1 MGGIYAAQG
10 IVGGITLQAI
20 PAVLREAGRPLQE
33 IGLMSLAILPWAL
46 KFLWAPM
53 LERVRLPVAS
63 SARHSR
69 RIVVPGQILI
79 ALMLLAL
86 GWGAELSTPM
96 LLGLLAALALL
107 AASVDVACDGYAVE
121 QLPPARRGW
130 GNALQVGGSYLGMF
144 AGAGLFVMALAAY
157 GWKVAAISMAVLVV
171 LFALPF
177 VAVREGSRPS
187 GHTMHQP
194 SLASAWRRKPIR
206 WGLALTVVFQLGSR
220 LAYGMTGPL
229 LIDRG
234 VSLTT
239 LGWINGAG
247 GVMTGV
253 AGTVVGAWLVQR
265 YGARRALLAA
275 AALQALCLAGFWLA
289 ATAHVT
295 PDWLLAGALLKN
307 AAAAVGFVS
316 LYAYLMD
323 YASPLQAGVDFT
335 LFQCADAATA
345 AAGGLAAGVVAQH
358 YGYGISFG
366 LAAALALAACAL
378 IPWIVQTMQPPRHL
392 SARPAGEL
400 Q

>member
-20 PAVLREAGRPLQE
+20 PAVLREVGRPLQE

-69 RIVVPGQILI
+69 RIVVPGQILM

-86 GWGAELSTPM
+86 GWGAELSASV
-96 LLGLLAALALL
+96 LLGLLAVLALL

-130 GNALQVGGSYLGMF
+130 GNALQVAGSYLGMF
-144 AGAGLFVMALAAY
+144 SGAGLFVMVLAAY
-157 GWKVAAISMAVLVV
+157 GWRAAAASMAVLMI

-177 VAVREGSRPS
+177 AVVREGSRPDR
-187 GHTMHQP
+187 TMHRP
-194 SLASAWRRKPIR
+194 SLAAAWQRKSIR
-206 WGLALTVVFQLGSR
+206 WGLALTIVFQAGSR
-220 LAYGMTGPL
+220 LAYSMTGPL

-239 LGWINGAG
+239 LGWVNGAG

-253 AGTVVGAWLVQR
+253 AGTLVGAWVVQH
-265 YGARRALLAA
+265 YGARRALMAS
-275 AALQALCLAGFWLA
+275 AALQALSLLGFWFA
-289 ATAHVT
+289 ITAHFA
-295 PDWLLAGALLKN
+295 PDWLIASALIKN

-345 AAGGLAAGVVAQH
+345 AAGGLAAGVVAQR
-358 YGYGISFG
+358 YGYGASFG
-366 LAAALALAACAL
+366 LAAALALAACSL
-378 IPWIVQTMQPPRHL
+378 IPWIVQTMQPPRHPTAL
-392 SARPAGEL
+392 PTGEL

>member
-10 IVGGITLQAI
+10 VIGGITLQAI
-20 PAVLREAGRPLQE
+20 PAVLRDAGRPLQE

-53 LERVRLPVAS
+53 LERVRLPVGLS
-63 SARHSR
+63 VRRSR
-69 RIVVPGQILI
+69 QIVMPGQLLM
-79 ALMLLAL
+79 AVMLLVL
-86 GWGAELSTPM
+86 GWGAQLSASV
-96 LLGLLAALALL
+96 LLGLLAVLALL

-144 AGAGLFVMALAAY
+144 VGAGLFVMVLAAY
-157 GWKVAAISMAVLVV
+157 GWRAASVSMAVLVV

-177 VAVREGSRPS
+177 SAVREGSRT
-187 GHTMHQP
+187 GHTLHRP
-194 SLASAWRRKPIR
+194 SLAAAWRRKPIR

-234 VSLTT
+234 ISLTT
-239 LGWINGAG
+239 LGWVNGAG
-247 GVMTGV
+247 GVMTGL
-253 AGTVVGAWLVQR
+253 AGTLVGAWLVQR
-265 YGARRALLAA
+265 YGARRALVAA
-275 AALQALCLAGFWLA
+275 AILQAASLLGFWLA
-289 ATAHVT
+289 VTAHFA

-307 AAAAVGFVS
+307 AAAAIGFVC
-316 LYAYLMD
+316 LYAYLMN

-345 AAGGLAAGVVAQH
+345 ATGGLVAGVVAQH
-358 YGYGISFG
+358 YGYGVSFG
-366 LAAALALAACAL
+366 LAAALALAASTL
-378 IPWIVQTMQPPRHL
+378 MPWLTQTMQTPGSHL
-392 SARPAGEL
+392 QRPVGEL